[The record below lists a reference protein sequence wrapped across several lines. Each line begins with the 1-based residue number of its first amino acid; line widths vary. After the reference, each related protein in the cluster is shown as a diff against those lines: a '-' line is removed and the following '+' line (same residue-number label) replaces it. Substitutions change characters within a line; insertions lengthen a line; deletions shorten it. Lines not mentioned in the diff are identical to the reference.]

1 MERRSF
7 QRRYQGRPRCW
18 CRACRRPEV
27 TCLCSSITRLATRSR
42 FVLLTHPL
50 EYRKV
55 KIGTG
60 RITHLSLPNSEVH
73 VGVDF
78 SEHQRINELIDNGR
92 TESFLLYPDQDSLN
106 LSRGE
111 YMPQLQ
117 RPPVFFLIDSTWA
130 CAKKVLR
137 RSQNVRALP
146 RVCFDVDEE
155 SAFDIKRQPER
166 ACLATIE
173 AAHRCLMALAAHGHE
188 VLKAEDGRRLL
199 TPFHRIMEI
208 QQAYPGAPSPD

>member
-1 MERRSF
+1 MERLSF
-7 QRRYQGRPRCW
+7 QRRYQARARRW
-18 CRACRRPEV
+18 CRACRRPGV

-60 RITHLSLPNSEVH
+60 RITHLSLPNSEIH

-78 SEHQRINELIDNGR
+78 SEHHRINELIDDYR
-92 TESFLLYPDQDSLN
+92 TESFLLYPNQASLN

-111 YMPQLQ
+111 YIPQPE
-117 RPPVFFLIDSTWA
+117 RPPVFFLLDSPWA
-130 CAKKVLR
+130 CAKTVLR
-137 RSQNVRALP
+137 RSRNVRALP
-146 RVCFDVDEE
+146 RVCFDVGAE
-155 SAFDIKRQPER
+155 SAFAIKRQPGR

-173 AAHRCLMALAAHGHE
+173 AVQRCLMALAAHGYE
-188 VLKAEDGRRLL
+188 ILEPEDGRRLL
-199 TPFHRIMEI
+199 VPFHRIMEI
-208 QQAYPGAPSPD
+208 QQAYPGAPLPS